1 MLMSIDEDE
10 KVTITNSNS
19 GENKLYLHTIESKQ
33 EFIDKGYFEVIK
45 CCRTLREKT
54 LTYYFFLYLL

>member
-33 EFIDKGYFEVIK
+33 EFVNKGYFEVIEGCK
-45 CCRTLREKT
+45 TLREKT
-54 LTYYFFLYLL
+54 LT